1 MSDEKKCGCGCGCEG
16 TEEVKHDGCGCG
28 HDHNHE
34 DSDCG
39 CGCGCEDH
47 EVLTVALEDEE
58 GNSIICEIVDGFVFE
73 NNEYAL
79 VQNPEDDS
87 VYLFKVVGDDE
98 IGELVVPEDDE
109 YNAARAYYEN
119 EVASQN

>member
-28 HDHNHE
+28 HDHSHE

>member
-16 TEEVKHDGCGCG
+16 TEEVKHD
-28 HDHNHE
+28 
-34 DSDCG
+34 
-39 CGCGCEDH
+39 GCGCEDH